1 MSDASWTAEV
11 FERIYAERA
20 DPWEFESSPY
30 ERAKYA
36 DTLAALEGR
45 RYRSGL
51 ELGCSIGVMTEALA
65 ARCDALLAVDISA
78 TALARARTRCAAL
91 PGVRFVQAALPDGL
105 PALDAGSCDLAVL
118 SELLYF
124 LSPPDIDRLMCG
136 VLTACAPD
144 AVILLVNWTGNTD
157 TPCTGDEAAE
167 RARACCAGAGRGLS
181 EPLRREGYRVDRI
194 G

>member
-1 MSDASWTAEV
+1 MSGTSWTAEV

-20 DPWEFESSPY
+20 DPWGFESSPY

-36 DTLAALEGR
+36 DTLASLDGR

-65 ARCDALLAVDISA
+65 TRCDALLAVDISA

-105 PALDAGSCDLAVL
+105 PALDGGSCDLLVL

-124 LSPPDIDRLMCG
+124 LSPGDIDRLMSG
-136 VLTACAPD
+136 VLAACAPD

-167 RARACCAGAGRGLS
+167 RARACCADAGRRLS
-181 EPLRREGYRVDRI
+181 QPLRREGYRVDRI